1 MMNRDDTKAKED
13 GSSSVVGDEMAM
25 GSFSGDEAN
34 PRIIDKSVAPGTDQ
48 SPRDANESEENAS
61 GKGEEEESS
70 KKNEGEESREVD
82 EGEKEKEGR
91 DEGEKEKEVGEEGEK
106 EKEVGDEIEPRRNDE
121 EAAIIPSR
129 QHETESHAD
138 LKQVFFE
145 KRFRMDFE
153 SCTGQ
158 IEGPTNLIGG
168 PSNNAQSG
176 QAHADSVEATGA
188 TPGAETLKA
197 IEGQLMN
204 AVRDAVRD
212 AMKGVKEKV
221 TSLSTQLGLLEEEVK
236 SLRLSVPGSDNPAVQ
251 DDGDGSDNSESEE
264 EDDDAGGDKESEEE
278 DGGDNNEPDK
288 EDGSDNDVEDAILD
302 ISKDVQREYGD
313 VDMDDDDAEM
323 YAHAVEAEKKLKT
336 KAAESVKVDRGDN
349 VRSPI
354 QLRSR
359 AAE

>member
-1 MMNRDDTKAKED
+1 MMNQDDTKAKED

-48 SPRDANESEENAS
+48 SPRDANDSEENAS

-82 EGEKEKEGR
+82 EGEKEKEGG
-91 DEGEKEKEVGEEGEK
+91 DEGEKEKE
-106 EKEVGDEIEPRRNDE
+106 EVGDEIEPRRNDE
-121 EAAIIPSR
+121 EADERAIIPSR

-138 LKQVFFE
+138 SSILVATAAEEELLETIGMDKESCWADDADDATVDRWTKIIRKGKKQIFFE
-145 KRFRMDFE
+145 EQFRMNFE
-153 SCTGQ
+153 SRTGQ
-158 IEGPTNLIGG
+158 IEGPTNPIGG

-188 TPGAETLKA
+188 TPGAEALKA
-197 IEGQLMN
+197 MEGGLMN

-236 SLRLSVPGSDNPAVQ
+236 SLRLSVP
-251 DDGDGSDNSESEE
+251 
-264 EDDDAGGDKESEEE
+264 
-278 DGGDNNEPDK
+278 
-288 EDGSDNDVEDAILD
+288 
-302 ISKDVQREYGD
+302 
-313 VDMDDDDAEM
+313 
-323 YAHAVEAEKKLKT
+323 
-336 KAAESVKVDRGDN
+336 
-349 VRSPI
+349 
-354 QLRSR
+354 
-359 AAE
+359 